1 MGNDSRHTFIIKE
14 IEDRGSVSVV
24 DLAGR
29 LSVSEMTIR
38 RDLTDLEKEG
48 IVRRVHGG
56 AVSARGRSYEP
67 PLLLRSMENQGAK
80 ARIGE
85 TAASLIAD
93 GDSIALDI
101 GSTTLEL
108 ARHLVGRRNLT
119 VLTSSLHV
127 ANLLLGQ
134 PDIRLILSGGIIRP
148 GESSL
153 VGDLAQYAYKNLFV
167 DRLFLGV
174 GAVDQQAGL
183 TEYNWDDALVK
194 QAMIRSAKEVIL
206 VADSSKF
213 NRVAFASVA
222 PLSVVHQIVTDEGLE
237 AGQRTELSRMGIVVH
252 IAGQTESVVS
262 SPDRSRN
269 PTI

>member
-1 MGNDSRHTFIIKE
+1 MGNENRRTLIIQE

-24 DLAGR
+24 DLAER
-29 LSVSEMTIR
+29 MHVSEMTIR
-38 RDLTDLEKEG
+38 RDLTDLEREG

-67 PLLLRSMENQGAK
+67 PLRLRSTEHQDAK
-80 ARIGE
+80 EQIGRI
-85 TAASLIAD
+85 AAELVAD

-101 GSTTLEL
+101 GTTTMEL

-119 VLTSSLHV
+119 VLTCSLHI

-148 GESSL
+148 GEASL
-153 VGDLAQYAYKNLFV
+153 VGDLAQHAYKNLFV

-174 GAVDQQAGL
+174 GAVDLQAGL

-206 VADSSKF
+206 LTDSSKF
-213 NRVAFASVA
+213 NRVAFAGVA
-222 PLSVVHQIVTDEGLE
+222 PLSVVHQIVTDRNLDAEMSARLT
-237 AGQRTELSRMGIVVH
+237 QLGIVVH
-252 IAGQTESVVS
+252 IAGMPERDSGRLEMEGQE
-262 SPDRSRN
+262 N
-269 PTI
+269 A